1 MRYEQVYCWFMKAAC
16 KPQLLL
22 GIVPYD
28 DVSTLAIADLPGLL
42 PGASR
47 NYGLGHAFLR
57 HTARCPVLLY
67 VLDLGGGTARPP
79 LDQLAQLRHELNTYR
94 PGLGDRP
101 AAVVANKLDLAGAE
115 ERLAELVADCPLE
128 VFPISGKTGLGL
140 THMLTRLK
148 QIHSEHSEELDSDEE

>member
-1 MRYEQVYCWFMKAAC
+1 LRYEQVYCWFLKAAC
-16 KPQLLL
+16 ITQLLL

-28 DVSTLAIADLPGLL
+28 DLSTLAIADLPGLL

-67 VLDLGGGTARPP
+67 VLDLCGADRP

-115 ERLAELVADCPLE
+115 ERLAELAADCPLE

-148 QIHSEHSEELDSDEE
+148 QIHSEHSEELEGDEEE

>member
-1 MRYEQVYCWFMKAAC
+1 LVVKAAC
-16 KPQLLL
+16 ITQLLL

-28 DVSTLAIADLPGLL
+28 DLSTLAIADLPGLL

-67 VLDLGGGTARPP
+67 VLDLGGADRP

-148 QIHSEHSEELDSDEE
+148 QIHTEHSEELDSDEEE

>member
-1 MRYEQVYCWFMKAAC
+1 MKAAC
-16 KPQLLL
+16 ITQLLL

-28 DVSTLAIADLPGLL
+28 DLSTLAIADLPGLL

-67 VLDLGGGTARPP
+67 VLDLGGGAARPP

-140 THMLTRLK
+140 AHMLTRLK